1 MCPLPSG
8 SPIPGTWETYCSP
21 GSLPNSQLRVNKE
34 SRGSQPPV
42 LTNLGVNSPV
52 QERAAA
58 VLAGH
63 IDVWALEDNPSAGS
77 QGQTEP
83 MKLGATVVQEE
94 G

>member
-1 MCPLPSG
+1 MP
-8 SPIPGTWETYCSP
+8 
-21 GSLPNSQLRVNKE
+21 
-34 SRGSQPPV
+34 
-42 LTNLGVNSPV
+42 TNLGVNSPV
-52 QERAAA
+52 QEKAAA

-63 IDVWALEDNPSAGS
+63 IDVWTLEDNPSPGS